1 MIRGRLA
8 PSPTGHLHLGNA
20 WAFLLAWLG
29 VRSKN
34 GVLVLRIED
43 IDPDRSKA
51 GFVEDLLKD
60 LLWLGLDWDEG
71 PMPRNGQNATN
82 NSAQSL
88 PSISLKKLSIRAAE
102 HGKTAGSSWVD
113 ASDSHTQAAKSVETK
128 ASTPD
133 YVYQESGPY
142 QPYFQSR
149 RLGHYQAFIEYLDA
163 HGLSYPCYCTR
174 KELKELASAP
184 HGPQHDVDGLAY
196 PGLCRNLSAQERL
209 QKERQ
214 GKKAALRLRLPP
226 EINTS
231 FSIIDQVQGERH
243 FTAADLGGDFAI
255 QRSDGVVAYQMAVA
269 LDDIAMEINQV
280 VRGRDILHCVPR
292 QAAIYSLLGRQ
303 LPQYAHLPLLLDH
316 EGQRL
321 AKRHQSLSLQSLRNC
336 GVKAEN
342 VIGYLAFLA
351 GLLAHPRATSA
362 LELSNGFNF
371 TALHKEDVL
380 LPSDPEKILLSF

>member
-29 VRSKN
+29 VRSQG

-43 IDPDRSKA
+43 IDPDRSKSE
-51 GFVEDLLKD
+51 FVDDMLQD

-71 PMPRNGQNATN
+71 P
-82 NSAQSL
+82 L
-88 PSISLKKLSIRAAE
+88 PGKE
-102 HGKTAGSSWVD
+102 HTVTGHGETAGEAVD
-113 ASDSHTQAAKSVETK
+113 PAGLGASTRLNVAKSGSAKRNEARLSA
-128 ASTPD
+128 ASA
-133 YVYQESGPY
+133 VYPESGPY
-142 QPYFQSR
+142 QSYFQSR
-149 RLGHYQAFIEYLDA
+149 RLGHYQAFIEYLEA
-163 HGLSYPCYCTR
+163 HSLSYPCYCTR

-184 HGPQHDVDGLAY
+184 HGPQHDLDGLAY
-196 PGLCRNLSAQERL
+196 PGLCRNLAPDERL

-214 GKKAALRLRLPP
+214 GKKAALRLCLPP

-231 FSIIDQVQGERH
+231 FSINDLVQGEQS
-243 FTAADLGGDFAI
+243 FTAAALGGDFAI

-292 QAAIYSLLGRQ
+292 QAAIYRLLGRP

-316 EGQRL
+316 EEQRL
-321 AKRHQSLSLQSLRNC
+321 AKRHQSLSLRALRDY
-336 GVKAEN
+336 GVTAEN
-342 VIGYLAFLA
+342 IIGYLAFLA
-351 GLLAHPRATSA
+351 GLLTSPQATDAMS
-362 LELSNGFNF
+362 LINNF
-371 TALHKEDVL
+371 SFRRLRKEDVL
-380 LPSDPEKILLSF
+380 LPPDPEKILLSF